1 MQHSKFVHLHLHTQ
15 YSLLDGAIR
24 PKELLALA
32 HDYKMPAV
40 AMTDHGNIFGA
51 VEFYENAM
59 KSGVKPIIG
68 CEVYVAPG
76 DMTDKTPPKRRGEGR
91 AHHLVLLVKNI
102 KGYNNLCKVL
112 SAAYIDGFY
121 YKPRVDKAFLKAHN
135 EGLIALSAC
144 LQGEV
149 SRNLLLGQ
157 EENAECVAKEFAE
170 IFDDRR
176 FFLELQDNGM
186 PEQDK
191 VNTAMIE
198 LAKKTGLPLVATND
212 CHYLRKEDARFQDIL
227 LCIQTA
233 KTVNDTDRMKFN
245 TDQLYFKSPDE
256 MIEAFKHVPEAIEN
270 TIEIAERCN
279 LELTLGVD
287 HLPDFPLPE
296 GETVDTL
303 LDELARK
310 GLKARLHSI
319 GIEMT
324 EQVSNHLDGTYDA
337 VPERPKD
344 IKEVLDDENYHSEW
358 AYLDRLQKELK
369 VIKRMG
375 FSGYFLIVSD
385 FIEYARSRDIPVGP
399 GRGSAAGSLV
409 AYTLGITNVDP
420 IRYNLLF
427 ERFLNPDRISLPD
440 IDIDFCYEG
449 RDEVIRYVGEKYGAE
464 NVTQIITFGQM
475 KAKAAI
481 RDVGRALDMPYSDVD
496 RIAKLVPN
504 TLNITL
510 KDAIK
515 EEPKLAEMRKND
527 VRVAELLEAALAL
540 EGLPRHASTHAAG
553 VVISNKPLV
562 EYLPLYMGQKDN
574 IVTTQFPMRDVERI
588 GLVKFDFLG
597 IKTLTLIDKAVKTVK
612 ANRGV
617 ELDIDNIDL
626 SDKGTYKLIGKG
638 LTGGVFQLESS
649 GMKELLIKLKPQT
662 FEDMMA
668 AVALYRPGPLQSGM
682 VDDYINRKH
691 GRTPIVYDRP
701 ELESI
706 LENTYG
712 VMVYQEQ
719 VMEIS
724 RVLAGFTPGE
734 ADMLRKA
741 MGKKD
746 PIVMVDQRNRF
757 LDGAKAKKIPQK
769 TAEKIFDL
777 MAKFAGYGFNK
788 SHSAAYAM
796 IAFQTAFLKAHYPV
810 EFMASLLSN
819 NMGDGEKIMR
829 YITECRSMEI
839 EVKPPD
845 MNESSKDFSVSA
857 DTIRFGLA
865 AIKNVGA
872 AAIEQM
878 ILAREEGPFETVAD
892 FLERID
898 SRRVNKKVVES
909 LIKCGALDSLEP
921 NRAFLLSTI
930 ENSIE
935 LASARS
941 RDRAVGQT
949 SIFDVL
955 PKGAEAATTQ
965 VQMPTGA
972 DVAEL
977 TEHELLTFEKE
988 TLGFYITSHPLDS
1001 CKRDLQIY
1009 STATTDNL
1017 GNIRSGTEASVGGI
1031 VSQLRETMTKKGAR
1045 MAFLQLEDLFGSVE
1059 IVVFSDLYKN
1069 CREIL
1074 GSDLPL
1080 LVTGKVER
1088 DSGGGRGDDQDK
1100 VDQSKII
1107 ASDIILL
1114 DEARRLRPKKTH
1126 LYAQSEQLTKENL
1139 AGLKELLGSSEG
1151 SSEVFLRIF
1160 YPDDRVVVID
1170 LPDELNID
1178 PTSELCDKIKELMP
1192 ATIIKFL

>member
-1 MQHSKFVHLHLHTQ
+1 MQHSRFVHLHLHTQ

-32 HDYKMPAV
+32 RDYKMPAV

-76 DMTDKTPPKRRGEGR
+76 DMTDKTPPQRRGEGR

-102 KGYNNLCKVL
+102 KGYNNLCKLL
-112 SAAYIDGFY
+112 SGAYIDGFY
-121 YKPRVDKAFLKAHN
+121 YKPRVDKAFLAAHN

-149 SRNLLLGQ
+149 ARNLLMGQ
-157 EENAECVAKEFAE
+157 EESAERVAREFAG
-170 IFDDRR
+170 IFDNRR
-176 FFLELQDNGM
+176 FFLELQDNGL

-191 VNTAMIE
+191 VNAAMIE
-198 LAKKTGLPLVATND
+198 LAGKTGLPMVATND
-212 CHYLRKEDARFQDIL
+212 CHYLRKADARFQDIL

-233 KTVNDTDRMKFN
+233 KTVNDTNRMKFN
-245 TDQLYFKSPDE
+245 TDQLYFKSPEE
-256 MIEAFKHVPEAIEN
+256 MVEAFKHVPEAIEN

-296 GETVDTL
+296 GQTVDTL
-303 LDELARK
+303 LDEKARE
-310 GLKARLHSI
+310 GLKARLASI

-324 EQVSNHLDGTYDA
+324 EEGGTP
-337 VPERPKD
+337 VRPEKTN
-344 IKEVLDDENYHSEW
+344 EVVNKPDENDHSEW

-409 AYTLGITNVDP
+409 AYTLGITNIDP

-449 RDEVIRYVGEKYGAE
+449 RDEVIRYVGEKYGSE

-475 KAKAAI
+475 KAKAVI

-510 KDAIK
+510 KDALK
-515 EEPKLAEMRKND
+515 EEPKLEDLKKND

-597 IKTLTLIDKAVKTVK
+597 IKTLTLIDKAVKTVR

-626 SDKGTYKLIGKG
+626 SDEGTYKLIGAG

-649 GMKELLIKLKPQT
+649 GMKELLIKLKPRT

-682 VDDYINRKH
+682 VDDYIKRKH
-691 GRTPIVYDRP
+691 GKTPIVYDRP

-746 PIVMVDQRNRF
+746 PTVMVDQRNRF
-757 LDGAKAKKIPQK
+757 LEGAQAKKIPKK
-769 TAEKIFDL
+769 TAEKIFEL

-819 NMGDGEKIMR
+819 NMGDAEKVMR

-845 MNESSKDFSVSA
+845 MNESQKDFSVSG

-878 ILAREEGPFETVAD
+878 IIAREEGPFKTVID

-909 LIKCGALDSLEP
+909 LIKCGAFDSLEN
-921 NRAFLLSTI
+921 NRAYLLATI
-930 ENSIE
+930 ESSLE
-935 LASARS
+935 LAQSRS
-941 RDRAVGQT
+941 RDRAMGQT

-955 PKGAEAATTQ
+955 PEGAEAATTQ
-965 VQMPTGA
+965 MQMPGSA
-972 DVAEL
+972 DIAEL

-1009 STATTDNL
+1009 STASTEGL
-1017 GNIRSGTEASVGGI
+1017 GAVRSGSEASVGGI
-1031 VSQLRETMTKKGAR
+1031 VSQLRETVTKKGAR
-1045 MAFLQLEDLFGSVE
+1045 MAFLQLEDLLGSVE
-1059 IVVFSDLYKN
+1059 VVVFSDLYKK
-1069 CREIL
+1069 CREL
-1074 GSDLPL
+1074 LESDMPL

-1088 DSGGGRGDDQDK
+1088 DPGGAQGEAGDQDT

-1107 ASDIILL
+1107 ATEIILL

-1126 LYAQSEQLTKENL
+1126 IYAQAGELTKENL
-1139 AGLKELLGSSEG
+1139 AKLKRLLGG
-1151 SSEVFLRIF
+1151 SNGNSEVFLRIF
-1160 YPDDRVVVID
+1160 FPDDRVVVID
-1170 LPDELNID
+1170 LPGELNID

-1192 ATIIKFL
+1192 ATTMRFL

>member
-76 DMTDKTPPKRRGEGR
+76 SMTDKTPPARRGEGR

-102 KGYNNLCKVL
+102 KGYTNLCKLL
-112 SAAYIDGFY
+112 SGAYIDGFY
-121 YKPRVDKAFLKAHN
+121 YKPRVDKEFLKAHN

-149 SRNLLLGQ
+149 SRLLFTGQ
-157 EENAECVAKEFAE
+157 EESAERVALEFAE
-170 IFDDRR
+170 IFDNRR

-212 CHYLRKEDARFQDIL
+212 CHYLRKADARFQDIL

-233 KTVNDTDRMKFN
+233 KTVNDTNRMKFN

-296 GETVDTL
+296 GETVDSL
-303 LDELARK
+303 LDELARD
-310 GLKARLHSI
+310 GLKTRLAAI

-324 EQVSNHLDGTYDA
+324 EEGGN
-337 VPERPKD
+337 RPV
-344 IKEVLDDENYHSEW
+344 KEKKPTNAKNKPDENDHSEW

-385 FIEYARSRDIPVGP
+385 FIDYARSRDIPVGP

-409 AYTLGITNVDP
+409 AYTLGITNIDP

-475 KAKAAI
+475 KAKAVI

-515 EEPKLAEMRKND
+515 EEPKLEELRKND

-597 IKTLTLIDKAVKTVK
+597 IKTLTLIDKAVKTIK
-612 ANRGV
+612 INRGV
-617 ELDIDNIDL
+617 EVDINNIDL
-626 SDKGTYKLIGKG
+626 SDGETYKLIG
-638 LTGGVFQLESS
+638 TGFTNGVFQLESS

-682 VDDYINRKH
+682 VDDYIKRKH
-691 GRTPIVYDRP
+691 GKTSIVYDRP

-724 RVLAGFTPGE
+724 RTLAGFTPGE

-746 PIVMVDQRNRF
+746 PTVMVDQRNRF
-757 LDGAKAKKIPQK
+757 LDGAKEKKIPKK

-819 NMGDGEKIMR
+819 NMGDAEKIMR
-829 YITECRSMEI
+829 YITECRTMEI
-839 EVKPPD
+839 EVAPPD
-845 MNESSKDFSVSA
+845 MNESQKDFSVSKE
-857 DTIRFGLA
+857 TIRFGLA

-878 ILAREEGPFETVAD
+878 LIAREEGPFKTVVD

-909 LIKCGALDSLEP
+909 LIKCGALDSLEK
-921 NRAFLLSTI
+921 NRAYLLSTI
-930 ENSIE
+930 ESSIE
-935 LASARS
+935 LAQSRS
-941 RDRAVGQT
+941 RDRAMGQT

-955 PKGAEAATTQ
+955 PEGAEAATTQ
-965 VQMPTGA
+965 MQMPGSA
-972 DVAEL
+972 DIAEL

-988 TLGFYITSHPLDS
+988 TLGFYITSHPLES
-1001 CKRDLQIY
+1001 CKRDLKIY
-1009 STATTDNL
+1009 STASTEGL
-1017 GNIRSGTEASVGGI
+1017 GEVRSGSEASVGGI
-1031 VSQLRETMTKKGAR
+1031 VSQLRETVTKKGAR
-1045 MAFLQLEDLFGSVE
+1045 MAFIQLEDLLGSVE
-1059 IVVFSDLYKN
+1059 VVVFSDLYKK

-1074 GSDLPL
+1074 ESDMPL

-1088 DSGGGRGDDQDK
+1088 DSGGGRGEPGDTE
-1100 VDQSKII
+1100 QSKMI
-1107 ASDIILL
+1107 ASEIILL
-1114 DEARRLRPKKTH
+1114 DEAKRLRPKKTH
-1126 LYAQSEQLTKENL
+1126 IYAQAEELSKENL
-1139 AGLKELLGSSEG
+1139 EQLKGLLVGSAGN
-1151 SSEVFLRIF
+1151 SEVFLRIF

-1178 PTSELCDKIKELMP
+1178 PSSELCDKIKELMP
-1192 ATIIKFL
+1192 ATTMRFL